1 MATVSFSPAGDVLYA
16 YLAGE
21 IDHDA
26 AQSLRIQL
34 DDALVSRAPQTMI
47 LDFGGVGFMDSS
59 GVGLI
64 LGCCGA
70 ISEWAGRYEMTEKV
84 NEQLKQELAKLGD
97 PVIIAGC
104 PSCMKQLK
112 ENTGAEVRGI
122 WEILKEIGL
131 PGKARGLE
139 MPVAIHDAC
148 GARGDAR
155 TQDTIRELLTAMG
168 CTVEDTEYSRDLSP
182 CCGYGGLTAY
192 ANKEMAAKMT
202 EKCLERSD
210 APYITYCMACRD
222 RFAREGRE
230 SRHILEL
237 LYGDNACNMPDISE
251 KRYNRLV
258 LKEKLLKNIWNEEL
272 MMEKKDYTVAYTE
285 DAISM
290 MDERMILKSDVERV
304 LSDYRENQE
313 AIFDEET
320 KELVTRSRLG
330 NVTFWVRFVE
340 TEEGYLVRRAYSHRM
355 NIMKRVGQ

>member
-1 MATVSFSPAGDVLYA
+1 
-16 YLAGE
+16 
-21 IDHDA
+21 
-26 AQSLRIQL
+26 
-34 DDALVSRAPQTMI
+34 
-47 LDFGGVGFMDSS
+47 
-59 GVGLI
+59 
-64 LGCCGA
+64 
-70 ISEWAGRYEMTEKV
+70 
-84 NEQLKQELAKLGD
+84 
-97 PVIIAGC
+97 
-104 PSCMKQLK
+104 MKQLK
-112 ENTGAEVRGI
+112 ERIGAHDIGI

-131 PGKARGLE
+131 PQQAKGLE
-139 MPVAIHDAC
+139 IPVAIHDAC
-148 GARGDAR
+148 GARGDAQ
-155 TQDTIRELLTAMG
+155 TQDIIRELLLDMG

-192 ANKEMAAKMT
+192 ANKDMAAKMT

-237 LYGDNACNMPDISE
+237 LYGANASNMPDISE
-251 KRYNRLV
+251 KRYNRLI
-258 LKEKLLKNIWNEEL
+258 LKQTLLKNIWNEEPI
-272 MMEKKDYTVAYTE
+272 MEKKDYTVAYTE
-285 DAISM
+285 EAIHM

-313 AIFDEET
+313 AILDEET

-340 TEEGYLVRRAYSHRM
+340 TEDGYLVHRAYSHRM